1 MQRKFQIAA
10 DTPLSALFR
19 ENHHNEL
26 RTFIESWRPCLIGD
40 DPSIDALQLSHFEFN
55 KKRMHA
61 KDVYKNLLDLEE
73 IGALKVSIRQLAFY
87 FSEHSNLSRSFGS
100 LYQQL
105 KNYRSQWR

>member
-40 DPSIDALQLSHFEFN
+40 DPSIDALQLSHFEFDFS
-55 KKRMHA
+55 KILA
-61 KDVYKNLLDLEE
+61 TCVYVDLGHLLCKHPLVDDNM
-73 IGALKVSIRQLAFY
+73 RTLADYLF
-87 FSEHSNLSRSFGS
+87 EHSNLSNSQPT
-100 LYQQL
+100 LYAQL
-105 KNYRSQWR
+105 RKYKK

>member
-1 MQRKFQIAA
+1 MKNHISAG
-10 DTPLSALFR
+10 TPLSALFR
-19 ENHHNEL
+19 VNFEGEL
-26 RTFIESWRPCLIGD
+26 RTVIESWRPCLIGD
-40 DPSIDALQLSHFEFN
+40 DPSIDALQLSYFEFN

-61 KDVYKNLLDLEE
+61 KEVYKDLLDLEE

-87 FSEHSNLSRSFGS
+87 FSEHSNLSRSFDS

>member
-1 MQRKFQIAA
+1 MKIYVSA
-10 DTPLSALFR
+10 DTPLSALFC
-19 ENHHNEL
+19 ENYKSEL
-26 RTFIESWRPCLIGD
+26 KTVIESWRPCLIGD
-40 DPSIDALQLSHFEFN
+40 DPSIDALQLSYFEFN

-61 KDVYKNLLDLEE
+61 KEVYKDLLDLEE

-87 FSEHSNLSRSFGS
+87 FSEHSNLSRSFSS